1 MRRRR
6 SMKRRWL
13 ARGLAAA
20 VLLLAA
26 PALAQQNSTLHVTIN
41 HAQVIKLQAAATVA
55 VIANPDIADIVNE
68 KNNLIF
74 VLGRKP
80 GATNLLVYDNAG
92 KQLLSREIV
101 VGPEESNMVTIT
113 RDTDPTTYFCEPR
126 CRFYEHEQGGAPPAA
141 VTAGTGAGVGGASPK
156 CRRRRRGGA
165 RRDGGGGGRP
175 QRARPA
181 PPIKNAPAPAGH
193 PGYP

>member
-1 MRRRR
+1 MRI
-6 SMKRRWL
+6 RWL
-13 ARGLAAA
+13 AQGLAAA
-20 VLLLAA
+20 L
-26 PALAQQNSTLHVTIN
+26 ALAGPAGAQDNTTLHVTIN
-41 HAQVIKLQAAATVA
+41 HAQAIKLQAAATVA
-55 VIANPDIADIVNE
+55 LIANPDIADIVNE

-101 VGPEESNMVTIT
+101 VGPEEANMVTIT
-113 RDTDPTTYFCEPR
+113 RDTDPTTYLCEPR

-141 VTAGTGAGVGGASPK
+141 VAAGSGAGVGGAGPNAAGAGGGTAGAQ
-156 CRRRRRGGA
+156 GGA
-165 RRDGGGGGRP
+165 AAAGALSGQTGAAN
-175 QRARPA
+175 Q
-181 PPIKNAPAPAGH
+181 NAPATAGH